1 MSKLTWYL
9 KQLFPLKYD
18 TEYSENG
25 KSYVTIWKMWLGRC
39 FAIKKYELRLSA
51 YQVKQNIQ

>member
-25 KSYVTIWKMWLGRC
+25 KNYVTIWKMWLGRC
-39 FAIKKYELRLSA
+39 FSIKKYELR
-51 YQVKQNIQ
+51 